1 MDDTMKRIL
10 LDTNVYGRL
19 VEDPSLFEKLILLVP
34 HTYVIYGTS
43 LIRKELRD
51 VSNRITLDGKNK
63 RIMLLQAYN
72 SFVRK
77 ENHNLEINDFV
88 ILLANK
94 YFEEYKK
101 KGGVFSIHELLSD
114 FTIVAC
120 ASLHNLNVVVSDDKR
135 TMLSEKAKAAYI
147 TVNQLHQFRTPSFY
161 FYNQFKEEVRRM
173 LNDQ

>member
-1 MDDTMKRIL
+1 MKRVL
-10 LDTNVYGRL
+10 LDTN
-19 VEDPSLFEKLILLVP
+19 
-34 HTYVIYGTS
+34 IYGTS

-51 VSNRITLDGKNK
+51 VSAHLTFDGKNK
-63 RIMLLQAYN
+63 RIMLLQAYS

-101 KGGVFSIHELLSD
+101 QRGTFSINELLCD

-120 ASLHNLNVVVSDDKR
+120 ASLHNLDIVVSDDKR
-135 TMLSEKAKAAYI
+135 TMLSEKAKQAYAE
-147 TVNQLHQFRTPSFY
+147 VNRVHQFRSPFFY
-161 FYNQFKEEVRRM
+161 VYDQFKKEVGGA
-173 LNDQ
+173 